1 MQDKTFKQLLMS
13 SNYYTLNK
21 QIVKSLGIESAFL
34 LTILIE
40 ASDGLSYVEGCFYQ
54 TIEKIGELTG
64 IGRHKQDKIIKDLI
78 ELKILEQK
86 NKGVPCKRYFKINY
100 PMIENLVFFTP
111 QTSLSEIDKLD
122 CEKETNLSDEN
133 SQTRLSEI
141 DNNKEY
147 IINNLNKELNHKE
160 HKSYEHEFAND
171 DLKKIKQWFMT
182 NKIDFS
188 KKHEAKV
195 LELLKNNSLEFILK
209 TFQDQMDILKNK
221 SDVKNIA
228 AVFSNHLFKGTT
240 EVNTKEIEMRE
251 AEQEKIKNEQRK
263 EYKGNDKA
271 MEVFKSLPT
280 EQQLKIED
288 EIIEEF
294 KNPALRE
301 IKKNTEVVFYLM
313 ISQKIK
319 EKITELGLLSA

>member
-40 ASDGLSYVEGCFYQ
+40 ASDGLSDDEGWFYQ

-64 IGRHKQDKIIKDLI
+64 IGRQ
-78 ELKILEQK
+78 LKILEQK

-100 PMIENLVFFTP
+100 SVIENLVFFNP
-111 QTSLSEIDKLD
+111 QTSLSEINKLD
-122 CEKETNLSDEN
+122 CKKETNLSDEN

-160 HKSYEHEFAND
+160 HKSYEHEFAD
-171 DLKKIKQWFMT
+171 DNLKKIKQWFVD
-182 NKIDFS
+182 NGIDFS

-195 LELLKNNSLEFILK
+195 LELLKNNSLGFILK
-209 TFQDQMDILKNK
+209 TFQEQLNILKNK
-221 SDVKNIA
+221 SDVKNVA
-228 AVFSNHLFKGTT
+228 AVFSTHLFKGTT
-240 EVNTKEIEMRE
+240 EVNTKEIEKRE
-251 AEQEKIKNEQRK
+251 AEKEKIKNEERK
-263 EYKGNDKA
+263 EYTDNDKVI
-271 MEVFKSLPT
+271 EVFKNLPA
-280 EQQLKIED
+280 EQQLEIES
-288 EIIEEF
+288 EVIEEMN
-294 KNPALRE
+294 NPMLKE
-301 IKKNTEVVFYLM
+301 IKRNAENVFYLM
-313 ISQKIK
+313 ISKKLK
-319 EKITELGLLSA
+319 EKMFKLGIKF

>member
-40 ASDGLSYVEGCFYQ
+40 ASDGLSDDEGWFYQ

-100 PMIENLVFFTP
+100 SMIENLVFLSP
-111 QTSLSEIDKLD
+111 QTSLSENDKLD
-122 CEKETNLSDEN
+122 CKKETNWSAEN
-133 SQTRLSEI
+133 SQTRLSEN

-171 DLKKIKQWFMT
+171 DLKKIKQWFVD
-182 NKIDFS
+182 NGIDFS

-195 LELLKNNSLEFILK
+195 LELLKNNSLGFILK
-209 TFQDQMDILKNK
+209 TFQDQLDILKNK
-221 SDVKNIA
+221 SDVKNVA

-251 AEQEKIKNEQRK
+251 AEQEKIKNEERK
-263 EYKGNDKA
+263 EYQRNDEA
-271 MEVFKSLPT
+271 IEFFKSLPQ
-280 EQQLKIED
+280 EQQLKIEN
-288 EIIEEF
+288 EIIEEM
-294 KNPALRE
+294 KNPILRD
-301 IKKNTEVVFYLM
+301 IKRNAESVFYLM

-319 EKITELGLLSA
+319 EKMGVLWKKL

>member
-40 ASDGLSYVEGCFYQ
+40 ASDGLSDDEGWFYQ

-100 PMIENLVFFTP
+100 PMIENLVFFNP
-111 QTSLSEIDKLD
+111 QTSLSEINKLD
-122 CEKETNLSDEN
+122 CKKETNLSDEN

-171 DLKKIKQWFMT
+171 DLKKIKQWFVD
-182 NKIDFS
+182 NGIDFS

-195 LELLKNNSLEFILK
+195 LELLKNNSLGFILK
-209 TFQDQMDILKNK
+209 TFQDQLDILKNK
-221 SDVKNIA
+221 SDVKNVA

-251 AEQEKIKNEQRK
+251 AEQEKIKNEERK
-263 EYKGNDKA
+263 EYQRNDEA
-271 MEVFKSLPT
+271 IEFFKSLP
-280 EQQLKIED
+280 QKQRLKIEN
-288 EIIEEF
+288 EIIEEM
-294 KNPALRE
+294 KNPMLRD
-301 IKKNTEVVFYLM
+301 IKRNAESVFYLM

-319 EKITELGLLSA
+319 EKIGVLWKKV

>member
-40 ASDGLSYVEGCFYQ
+40 ASDGLSDDEGWFYQ

-100 PMIENLVFFTP
+100 SMIENLVFLSP

-122 CEKETNLSDEN
+122 CKKETNLSDEN

-160 HKSYEHEFAND
+160 HKSYEHEFANN
-171 DLKKIKQWFMT
+171 DLKKIKQWFVD
-182 NKIDFS
+182 NGVDFS

-195 LELLKNNSLEFILK
+195 LELLKNNSLGFILK
-209 TFQDQMDILKNK
+209 TFQDQLDILKNK
-221 SDVKNIA
+221 SDIKNIA

-240 EVNTKEIEMRE
+240 EVNTKEIEKRE
-251 AEQEKIKNEQRK
+251 AEQEKIKNEERK
-263 EYKGNDKA
+263 EYTDNDKVI
-271 MEVFKSLPT
+271 EVFKSLPQ
-280 EQQLKIED
+280 EQRLKIEN
-288 EIIEEF
+288 EIIEEM
-294 KNPALRE
+294 KNPMLRD
-301 IKKNTEVVFYLM
+301 IKKNAESVFYLM

-319 EKITELGLLSA
+319 EKMGVLWKKQ

>member
-40 ASDGLSYVEGCFYQ
+40 ASDGLADDEGWFYQ

-78 ELKILEQK
+78 EFKILEQK

-100 PMIENLVFFTP
+100 PMIENLVFLSP
-111 QTSLSEIDKLD
+111 QTSLSENDKLD
-122 CEKETNLSDEN
+122 CKKETNWSAEN
-133 SQTRLSEI
+133 SQTSLSEN

-195 LELLKNNSLEFILK
+195 LELLKNNSLGFILK
-209 TFQDQMDILKNK
+209 TFQDQLDILKNK

-251 AEQEKIKNEQRK
+251 AEQEKIKNEERK
-263 EYKGNDKA
+263 EYQKNDEA
-271 MEVFKSLPT
+271 IEFFKSLPQ
-280 EQQLKIED
+280 EQQLKIEN
-288 EIIEEF
+288 EIIEEM
-294 KNPALRE
+294 KNPMLRD
-301 IKKNTEVVFYLM
+301 IKRNAESVFYLM

-319 EKITELGLLSA
+319 EKIGVLWKKV

>member
-40 ASDGLSYVEGCFYQ
+40 ASDGLSDDEGWFYQ

-100 PMIENLVFFTP
+100 SMIENLVFLSP
-111 QTSLSEIDKLD
+111 QTSLSENDKLD
-122 CEKETNLSDEN
+122 CKKETNWSAEN
-133 SQTRLSEI
+133 SQTRLSEN

-171 DLKKIKQWFMT
+171 DLKKIKQWFVD
-182 NKIDFS
+182 NGVDFS
-188 KKHEAKV
+188 KKHETKV
-195 LELLKNNSLEFILK
+195 LELLKNNSLGFILK
-209 TFQDQMDILKNK
+209 TFQDQLDILKNK
-221 SDVKNIA
+221 SDVKNVA
-228 AVFSNHLFKGTT
+228 AVFSTHLFKGTT
-240 EVNTKEIEMRE
+240 EVNTKEIEKRE
-251 AEQEKIKNEQRK
+251 AEQEKIKNEERK
-263 EYKGNDKA
+263 EYQRNDEA
-271 MEVFKSLPT
+271 IEFFKSLPQ
-280 EQQLKIED
+280 EQRLKIEN
-288 EIIEEF
+288 EIIEEM
-294 KNPALRE
+294 KNPMLRD
-301 IKKNTEVVFYLM
+301 IKKNAESVFYLM

-319 EKITELGLLSA
+319 EKMGVLWKKV

>member
-40 ASDGLSYVEGCFYQ
+40 ASDGLADDEGWFYQ

-100 PMIENLVFFTP
+100 SMIENLVFLSP
-111 QTSLSEIDKLD
+111 QTSLSENDKLD
-122 CEKETNLSDEN
+122 CKKETNWSAEN

-195 LELLKNNSLEFILK
+195 LELLKNNSLGFILK
-209 TFQDQMDILKNK
+209 TFQDQLDILKNK

-251 AEQEKIKNEQRK
+251 AEQEKIKNEERK
-263 EYKGNDKA
+263 EYQRNDEA
-271 MEVFKSLPT
+271 IEFFKSLPQ
-280 EQQLKIED
+280 EQRLKIEN
-288 EIIEEF
+288 EIIEEM
-294 KNPALRE
+294 KNPILRD
-301 IKKNTEVVFYLM
+301 IKRNVESVFYLM

-319 EKITELGLLSA
+319 EKIGVLWKKQ

>member
-40 ASDGLSYVEGCFYQ
+40 ASDGLSDDEGWFYQ

-100 PMIENLVFFTP
+100 PMIENLVFFNP
-111 QTSLSEIDKLD
+111 QTSLSENDKLD
-122 CEKETNLSDEN
+122 CKKETNLSDEN
-133 SQTRLSEI
+133 SQTRLSEN

-160 HKSYEHEFAND
+160 HKSYEHEFADD
-171 DLKKIKQWFMT
+171 DLKKIKQWFVD
-182 NKIDFS
+182 NGVDFS

-195 LELLKNNSLEFILK
+195 LELLKNNSLGFILK
-209 TFQDQMDILKNK
+209 TFQNQLDILKNK
-221 SDVKNIA
+221 SDVKNVA

-251 AEQEKIKNEQRK
+251 AEQEKIKNEERK
-263 EYKGNDKA
+263 EYTDNDKVI
-271 MEVFKSLPT
+271 EVFKNLPA
-280 EQQLKIED
+280 EQQLEIEN
-288 EIIEEF
+288 EVIE
-294 KNPALRE
+294 KMNNPMLRD
-301 IKKNTEVVFYLM
+301 IKRNAESVFYLM
-313 ISQKIK
+313 ISKELK
-319 EKITELGLLSA
+319 EKMFKLGIKF

>member
-1 MQDKTFKQLLMS
+1 MQEKTFKQLLMS

-21 QIVKSLGIESAFL
+21 QIVKELGIESAFL

-40 ASDGLSYVEGCFYQ
+40 ASDGLADSEGWFYQ

-64 IGRHKQDKIIKDLI
+64 LGRHKQDKIIKELI
-78 ELKILEQK
+78 DLKILEQK
-86 NKGVPCKRYFKINY
+86 NKGVPCKRYFKVNY
-100 PMIENLVFFTP
+100 EMIENLVFQNQQSSLSENGKLDCQKKTNYSAENS
-111 QTSLSEIDKLD
+111 QTSLSE
-122 CEKETNLSDEN
+122 NG
-133 SQTRLSEI
+133 
-141 DNNKEY
+141 NNKEY

-171 DLKKIKQWFMT
+171 DLKKIKQWFMK

-195 LELLKNNSLEFILK
+195 LELLKNNSLGFILK
-209 TFQDQMDILKNK
+209 TFQDQLDILKNK

-251 AEQEKIKNEQRK
+251 AEQEKIKNEERK
-263 EYKGNDKA
+263 EYQRNDEA
-271 MEVFKSLPT
+271 IEFFKSLPQ
-280 EQQLKIED
+280 EQRLK
-288 EIIEEF
+288 
-294 KNPALRE
+294 
-301 IKKNTEVVFYLM
+301 
-313 ISQKIK
+313 KIK
-319 EKITELGLLSA
+319 EKMGVLWKKV

>member
-1 MQDKTFKQLLMS
+1 MLEKTFKQLLMS

-21 QIVKSLGIESAFL
+21 QIVKTLGIEPAFL

-40 ASDGLSYVEGCFYQ
+40 ASDGLADDEGWFYQ

-78 ELKILEQK
+78 ESKILEQK

-100 PMIENLVFFTP
+100 EIIENLVFQKQ
-111 QTSLSEIDKLD
+111 QTSLSKNDKLD
-122 CEKETNLSDEN
+122 CKKETNLFVKN
-133 SQTRLSEI
+133 SQTSLSKN
-141 DNNKEY
+141 DNNKEHN
-147 IINNLNKELNHKE
+147 INNINKELNHKE
-160 HKSYEHEFAND
+160 EKAPD
-171 DLKKIKQWFMT
+171 DLKKIKEWFKK
-182 NKIDFS
+182 NEIAFS
-188 KKHEAKV
+188 KKHEDKII
-195 LELLKNNSLEFILK
+195 ELLKNNSIDYILNL
-209 TFQDQMDILKNK
+209 FQEQIDILKNK
-221 SDVKNIA
+221 NDVKNIA
-228 AVFSNHLFKGTT
+228 AVFSAHLFKGTC
-240 EVNTKEIEMRE
+240 EVNLQAIE
-251 AEQEKIKNEQRK
+251 QKKSKNEQRK
-263 EYKGNDKA
+263 EYQKDDKA

>member
-40 ASDGLSYVEGCFYQ
+40 ASDGLADDEGWFYQ

-86 NKGVPCKRYFKINY
+86 NRGVPCKRYFKINY
-100 PMIENLVFFTP
+100 SMIENLVFFNP

-122 CEKETNLSDEN
+122 CKKETNLSDEN

-171 DLKKIKQWFMT
+171 DLKKIKQWFVD
-182 NKIDFS
+182 NGIDFS
-188 KKHEAKV
+188 KKHETKV
-195 LELLKNNSLEFILK
+195 LELLKNNSLGFILK
-209 TFQDQMDILKNK
+209 TFQDQLDILKNK
-221 SDVKNIA
+221 IDVKNVA
-228 AVFSNHLFKGTT
+228 AVFSTHLFKGTT
-240 EVNTKEIEMRE
+240 EVNTKEIEKRE
-251 AEQEKIKNEQRK
+251 AEQEKIKNEERK
-263 EYKGNDKA
+263 EYTDNDKVI
-271 MEVFKSLPT
+271 EVFKNLPA
-280 EQQLKIED
+280 EQQLEIES
-288 EIIEEF
+288 EVIEEMN
-294 KNPALRE
+294 NPMLKE
-301 IKKNTEVVFYLM
+301 IKRNAENVFYLM
-313 ISQKIK
+313 ISKKLK
-319 EKITELGLLSA
+319 EKMLKLGIKF

>member
-40 ASDGLSYVEGCFYQ
+40 ASDGLADDEGWFYQ

-100 PMIENLVFFTP
+100 PMIENLVFFNP
-111 QTSLSEIDKLD
+111 QTSLSEINKLD
-122 CEKETNLSDEN
+122 CKKETNLSDEN
-133 SQTRLSEI
+133 SQTSLSEN

-171 DLKKIKQWFMT
+171 DLKKIKQWFVD
-182 NKIDFS
+182 NGIDFS
-188 KKHEAKV
+188 KKHETKV
-195 LELLKNNSLEFILK
+195 LELLKNNSLGFILK
-209 TFQDQMDILKNK
+209 TFQDQLDILKNK
-221 SDVKNIA
+221 SDVKNVA
-228 AVFSNHLFKGTT
+228 AVFSTHLFKGTT
-240 EVNTKEIEMRE
+240 EVNTKEIEKRE
-251 AEQEKIKNEQRK
+251 AEQEKIKNEERK
-263 EYKGNDKA
+263 EYTDNDKVI
-271 MEVFKSLPT
+271 EVFKNLPA
-280 EQQLKIED
+280 EQQLEIEN
-288 EIIEEF
+288 EVIE
-294 KNPALRE
+294 KMNNPMLKE
-301 IKKNTEVVFYLM
+301 IKRNAENVFYLM
-313 ISQKIK
+313 ISKELK
-319 EKITELGLLSA
+319 EKMFKLGIKF